1 MTEQGNEKQKQVVA
15 PFKVDPELKQKI
27 DDMIEASGM
36 RKNEWLAQAYEAM
49 RGKGIKDTNEEYTK
63 EIEEVEYHTRR
74 LYELFNNIIV
84 QSVHIKQSAVA
95 ALEKEIEQYKETLQ
109 ETRDKLKKCTEGLSE
124 AETTTENMKQE
135 KELLESQYEEVKN
148 SFNNTQDLI
157 AELKDKIQK
166 YETDI
171 SILQPMAQENI
182 DLKSHLDDT
191 LQTLN
196 GLDSKMA
203 NLENETAKQKAEF
216 EEREQLTKK
225 NHVIEVNS
233 IREQHEEEI
242 NKLNTYHEQQLKQ
255 HVEQER
261 LDKEKELLQQEK
273 LHQQEMK
280 KVQEEMNLKI
290 QSLYEKMDKKEEKH
304 EKEIAKLQ
312 KRLELMQNIEEKKRD
327 DKSQ

>member
-1 MTEQGNEKQKQVVA
+1 MHEVENEKQPLVTA
-15 PFKVDPELKQKI
+15 GFKIEKGLKEAI
-27 DDMIEASGM
+27 DTAIEASGM
-36 RKNEWLAQAYEAM
+36 KKNEWLAQAYEAM

-74 LYELFNNIIV
+74 LYELFNNMIV

-109 ETRDKLKKCTEGLSE
+109 ETRDKLKKCTESLSL
-124 AETTTENMKQE
+124 AETSTENMKQE

-182 DLKSHLDDT
+182 DLKSNLDDT
-191 LQTLN
+191 LQTLK
-196 GLDSKMA
+196 GLDSKMSA
-203 NLENETAKQKAEF
+203 LENEAAKQKEEF
-216 EEREQLTKK
+216 KEREQLTKE
-225 NHVIEVNS
+225 NHVNEVNS
-233 IREQHEEEI
+233 IREHHEEEI
-242 NKLNTYHEQQLKQ
+242 KKLNTYHEQQLKQ
-255 HVEQER
+255 HVDQER

-273 LHQQEMK
+273 NHQKELK
-280 KVQEEMNLKI
+280 KIQDDMNTKI
-290 QSLYEKMDKKEEKH
+290 QSLYDKVDKKEEKY
-304 EKEIAKLQ
+304 EKELSKLQ
-312 KRLELMQNIEEKKRD
+312 QIIDNLKKENNKKAD
-327 DKSQ
+327 S